1 MGKRSFRLPRTP
13 AAFTPSESRG
23 PARFRDKRQSV
34 PPRTAFC
41 ASMIPLA
48 RSCGHGNSAL
58 GRARPLLAAVH
69 LQRMGLPWIQPVY
82 VVGTLG
88 IASTNIPGRRNG
100 VFSLFSVVSKY
111 DTNGNVLWTKQS
123 PDGTTLAGESSS
135 AVALGVRAPYLSQDL
150 LTAPPPGRPT
160 CVLLRHISPHWDSQE

>member
-123 PDGTTLAGESSS
+123 PDGTTLAGEGGS
-135 AVALGVRAPYLSQDL
+135 AVALSGGAGYVTGGFQTATSARGPSGV
-150 LTAPPPGRPT
+150 
-160 CVLLRHISPHWDSQE
+160 